1 MVGVPEIT
9 QVELL
14 MDREADRD
22 GLAVQLVMVPM
33 AAGTCAVTI
42 STVSATEPGEKE
54 RLGLGIRAL
63 RFKVAVFDPVL
74 FVAVMV

>member
-1 MVGVPEIT
+1 MGVPEIT

-14 MDREADRD
+14 MDRETGRD
-22 GLAVQLVMVPM
+22 GLAVQLEMVPVV
-33 AAGTCAVTI
+33 AGTCIAAT
-42 STVSATEPGEKE
+42 STVSTTEPGEKD
-54 RLGLGIRAL
+54 RVGLEIRAL